1 MRPHA
6 LALSVLLSLLL
17 ASAVLAVDNYTGTYV
32 MQTQAGPL
40 TLTLM
45 QDAKG
50 HVTGTLSSSSGT
62 LRLDGIEGEG
72 EVIGSAT
79 DGKTKAHFEAEL
91 EGSELQILF
100 AEIDTTGQPNYAQA
114 QEMTFTRTSTSASAM
129 PKHEPKHGKGAKKSV
144 PPPAASQQDQQLAQ
158 LLLSSPWCSFSYSQ
172 SSGRTSTSR
181 NTFSSDGTLRV
192 SSSSEGGTVN
202 QSGGSSVDLG
212 GGASG
217 SLYSQ
222 HTGGGQ
228 VRWKVEK
235 GQLWLDEGN
244 GFQAMAMQI
253 SRNSNGYP
261 IIKASGTEYMQ
272 CK

>member
-1 MRPHA
+1 
-6 LALSVLLSLLL
+6 
-17 ASAVLAVDNYTGTYV
+17 
-32 MQTQAGPL
+32 
-40 TLTLM
+40 M

-62 LRLDGIEGEG
+62 LRLDGMEGEG
-72 EVIGSAT
+72 EIVGSAT

-100 AEIDTTGQPNYAQA
+100 AEIDVTGQPNYAQA
-114 QEMTFTRTSTSASAM
+114 QEMTFTRTSKSASAT
-129 PKHEPKHGKGAKKSV
+129 PKAEAKQGKSAKK
-144 PPPAASQQDQQLAQ
+144 PATPPAASQHDQQLAQ

-181 NTFSSDGTLRV
+181 NTFSPDGTLHV

-202 QSGGSSVDLG
+202 QSGGSFG
-212 GGASG
+212 PSG

-222 HTGGGQ
+222 HAGGGQ
-228 VRWKVEK
+228 LRWKVEK

-244 GFQAMAMQI
+244 GFQAMSMEI
-253 SRNSNGYP
+253 TRNSNGYP